1 MRKSGWAVAVGLGSL
16 ALLLTACGSSAS
28 PNAASTSAPQ
38 STAASS
44 SSAGQPS
51 TSGASSSAPATAP
64 ATAPSSTHP
73 ATGAPSSHSAP
84 PQPAASGAGPNPFP
98 VGTTVMI
105 VQKSKLGYVLAEA
118 NGQVV
123 YTYAHDTKGGTPTCT
138 GSCSDVWAPVTG
150 VPKAALG
157 ETFPGTFG
165 LVARSDGTK
174 QMTYNG
180 YPLYTFKGAFPLT
193 VHPVAGVWSVIPLS
207 ASNLT

>member
-1 MRKSGWAVAVGLGSL
+1 
-16 ALLLTACGSSAS
+16 
-28 PNAASTSAPQ
+28 
-38 STAASS
+38 
-44 SSAGQPS
+44 
-51 TSGASSSAPATAP
+51 
-64 ATAPSSTHP
+64 
-73 ATGAPSSHSAP
+73 
-84 PQPAASGAGPNPFP
+84 
-98 VGTTVMI
+98 MI

-138 GSCSDVWAPVTG
+138 GSCSDVWVPVTG
-150 VPKAALG
+150 VPKTALG

-193 VHPVAGVWSVIPLS
+193 THAVPGVWNVVPLS
-207 ASNLT
+207 ASDLT

>member
-1 MRKSGWAVAVGLGSL
+1 MRKSGWAVVAGLGSL

-44 SSAGQPS
+44 SSPGQPS
-51 TSGASSSAPATAP
+51 TSAASSSAPATAP
-64 ATAPSSTHP
+64 SSTKP
-73 ATGAPSSHSAP
+73 AASPSSHSAP
-84 PQPAASGAGPNPFP
+84 PQPVASGGGAIPFAK
-98 VGTTVMI
+98 GTTVMI
-105 VQKSKLGYVLAEA
+105 VQRSKLGYVLAEA

-138 GSCSDVWAPVTG
+138 GSCSAMWLPVTG

-157 ETFPGTFG
+157 EHFPGTFG
-165 LVARSDGTK
+165 LVARSDGTR
-174 QMTYNG
+174 QITYNG

-193 VHPVAGVWSVIPLS
+193 THVVAGVWSVVPLS
-207 ASNLT
+207 ASDLG

>member
-1 MRKSGWAVAVGLGSL
+1 MRKSGWAVAAGLGTL
-16 ALLLTACGSSAS
+16 ALLLTACGSSSS
-28 PNAASTSAPQ
+28 PTAASTSAPQ
-38 STAASS
+38 SSAASS
-44 SSAGQPS
+44 SSASQPS
-51 TSGASSSAPATAP
+51 TSAASSAAA
-64 ATAPSSTHP
+64 ASSTTP
-73 ATGAPSSHSAP
+73 AASAPSSHAAQ

-98 VGTTVMI
+98 KGTTVMI

-138 GSCSDVWAPVTG
+138 GSCSDVWVPVTG
-150 VPKAALG
+150 VPKSALG

-193 VHPVAGVWSVIPLS
+193 THAVSG
-207 ASNLT
+207 

>member
-1 MRKSGWAVAVGLGSL
+1 MRKSGWAVAAGLGSL
-16 ALLLTACGSSAS
+16 ALLLTACGSSSS
-28 PNAASTSAPQ
+28 PTAASTSAPQ
-38 STAASS
+38 SSAASS
-44 SSAGQPS
+44 SSASQPS
-51 TSGASSSAPATAP
+51 TSAASSSSAASSTAP
-64 ATAPSSTHP
+64 ATS
-73 ATGAPSSHSAP
+73 APSSHAAQ

-98 VGTTVMI
+98 QGTTVMI

-138 GSCSDVWAPVTG
+138 GSCSDVWVPVTG
-150 VPKAALG
+150 VPKTALG

-193 VHPVAGVWSVIPLS
+193 THVISGVWNVVPLS
-207 ASNLT
+207 ASDL

>member
-1 MRKSGWAVAVGLGSL
+1 MRKSGWAVAAGLGSL
-16 ALLLTACGSSAS
+16 ALLLTACGSSSS
-28 PNAASTSAPQ
+28 PGAASTSAPQ
-38 STAASS
+38 SSAASS

-51 TSGASSSAPATAP
+51 TSAASSSSAPSSATP
-64 ATAPSSTHP
+64 ATS
-73 ATGAPSSHSAP
+73 APSSHSTSA
-84 PQPAASGAGPNPFP
+84 QPVASGGGTIPL
-98 VGTTVMI
+98 GTTVMI

-138 GSCSDVWAPVTG
+138 GSCAATWVPVTG

-165 LVARSDGTK
+165 LVARSDGSK

-193 VHPVAGVWSVIPLS
+193 THAVTGVWSVVPLS
-207 ASNLT
+207 ESDLT

>member
-1 MRKSGWAVAVGLGSL
+1 
-16 ALLLTACGSSAS
+16 
-28 PNAASTSAPQ
+28 
-38 STAASS
+38 
-44 SSAGQPS
+44 
-51 TSGASSSAPATAP
+51 
-64 ATAPSSTHP
+64 
-73 ATGAPSSHSAP
+73 
-84 PQPAASGAGPNPFP
+84 
-98 VGTTVMI
+98 MI

-138 GSCSDVWAPVTG
+138 GSCSDVWVPVTG
-150 VPKAALG
+150 VPKTALG

-193 VHPVAGVWSVIPLS
+193 THVVPGVWNVVPLS
-207 ASNLT
+207 ASDLT

>member
-1 MRKSGWAVAVGLGSL
+1 MRKSGWAVAAGLGTL
-16 ALLLTACGSSAS
+16 ALLLTACGSSSS
-28 PNAASTSAPQ
+28 PTAASTSAPQ
-38 STAASS
+38 SSAASS
-44 SSAGQPS
+44 SSASQPS
-51 TSGASSSAPATAP
+51 TAAASSSAASSTTPATSA
-64 ATAPSSTHP
+64 A
-73 ATGAPSSHSAP
+73 SSHAAQ

-98 VGTTVMI
+98 QGTTVMI

-138 GSCSDVWAPVTG
+138 GSCSDVWVPVTG
-150 VPKAALG
+150 VPKSALG

-193 VHPVAGVWSVIPLS
+193 THAVSGVWSVVPLS
-207 ASNLT
+207 ASDL

>member
-1 MRKSGWAVAVGLGSL
+1 MRKSGWAVAAGFGSL
-16 ALLLTACGSSAS
+16 ALLLTACGSSSS
-28 PNAASTSAPQ
+28 PTAASTSAPQ
-38 STAASS
+38 SSAASS
-44 SSAGQPS
+44 SSASQPS
-51 TSGASSSAPATAP
+51 TSAASSSSAASNTTPAT
-64 ATAPSSTHP
+64 S
-73 ATGAPSSHSAP
+73 APSSHAAQ

-98 VGTTVMI
+98 QGTTVMI

-138 GSCSDVWAPVTG
+138 GSCADVWVPVTG
-150 VPKAALG
+150 VPKTALG

-193 VHPVAGVWSVIPLS
+193 THVISGVWNVVPLS
-207 ASNLT
+207 ASDL